1 MISSRAFYVAPDAI
15 SGEKFLLDQ
24 NESDHV
30 IRVLRMKE
38 EDEII
43 LLNGEGLGYYGL
55 IKSIDNNVIGEI
67 IDIIPNLGENNYM
80 VTLAPGLI
88 KKNRFEIMLEKATE
102 LGIRDIQPLIMDRSI
117 KRDLNIDRSINLIQ
131 TAAKQSMRSRFPK
144 INIPVK
150 LKELLSQDGRFIC
163 ANIGETNSLSDINFR
178 KNEKIT
184 IIIGPEGDFSDHE
197 MQLMQNN
204 RVQFYNL
211 GKRRLRSETAAL
223 NSLSVLNELLG

>member
-1 MISSRAFYVAPDAI
+1 MIGSRAFYVAPEAI
-15 SGEKFLLDQ
+15 SGKNFLLDQ
-24 NESDHV
+24 NESDHA

-55 IKSIDNNVIGEI
+55 IKAIDNNVIGEI

-80 VTLAPGLI
+80 VTLAPALI

-102 LGIRDIQPLIMDRSI
+102 LGIRDIQPLVMDRSI
-117 KRDLNIDRSINLIQ
+117 KRDLNMDRSINLIQ
-131 TAAKQSMRSRFPK
+131 TAAKQSIRSRFPK

-150 LKELLSQDGRFIC
+150 LKELLSQDGRLIC
-163 ANIGETNSLSDINFR
+163 ANIGETNSLSDINFS

-204 RVQFYNL
+204 RVEFYNL

>member
-1 MISSRAFYVAPDAI
+1 M
-15 SGEKFLLDQ
+15 
-24 NESDHV
+24 
-30 IRVLRMKE
+30 
-38 EDEII
+38 
-43 LLNGEGLGYYGL
+43 
-55 IKSIDNNVIGEI
+55 DNIGEI
-67 IDIIPNLGENNYM
+67 GSTNLNLLKKYLGNN
-80 VTLAPGLI
+80 V
-88 KKNRFEIMLEKATE
+88 
-102 LGIRDIQPLIMDRSI
+102 RDIQPLIMDRSI

-163 ANIGETNSLSDINFR
+163 ANIGEPNLLSDINFR

>member
-1 MISSRAFYVAPDAI
+1 
-15 SGEKFLLDQ
+15 
-24 NESDHV
+24 
-30 IRVLRMKE
+30 
-38 EDEII
+38 
-43 LLNGEGLGYYGL
+43 
-55 IKSIDNNVIGEI
+55 
-67 IDIIPNLGENNYM
+67 
-80 VTLAPGLI
+80 
-88 KKNRFEIMLEKATE
+88 MLEKATE